1 MRSKPLTRASSR
13 HGAAIL
19 AGIVEVGKRGLGNFF
34 EHRMGTYAAALAYR
48 GLFALFPFMLL
59 LVVLV
64 GVFGPPDAV
73 DRLVEEVKAQSAEQ
87 VPQQLE
93 PVVEQG
99 REQIQ
104 PLEDMAR
111 RAQGRAEGGL
121 LIIGVALALWSVS
134 ALSSTLADAFNT
146 AYGVSETRRWWKVQ
160 ALSLAS
166 GPLVALA
173 VIVAVLLMLMGP
185 QVAERVAELLG
196 VRELFVLLWGRL
208 RFPVALVLL
217 WAALSVVYRYS
228 PAVTQPWRSVW
239 LGAALAV
246 LAWAIAS
253 VGFSV
258 YLARFAAF
266 GVAYGSL
273 GAAVGLL
280 IYLNLSASIVLAC
293 AELNAAINPAA
304 ARGTVGGPRRDP
316 EDEVPPAH
324 GTRTGGA

>member
-1 MRSKPLTRASSR
+1 MRSLPPESSSFVSR
-13 HGAAIL
+13 SLSEA
-19 AGIVEVGKRGLGNFF
+19 VEVFKRVIGNYL

-64 GVFGPPDAV
+64 GAFGPSIAI
-73 DRLVEEVKAQSAEQ
+73 DRLVAEVKAKSSEQ

-111 RAQGRAEGGL
+111 RAERRAEGGL
-121 LIIGVALALWSVS
+121 LLFGVALALWSVS
-134 ALSSTLADAFNT
+134 ALSGTLADAFNN
-146 AYGVSETRRWWKVQ
+146 AYGLTESRPWWKVQ
-160 ALSLAS
+160 VLSLAS
-166 GPLVALA
+166 GPLLALA
-173 VIVAVLLMLMGP
+173 VIVAVFLMLTGS
-185 QVAERVAELLG
+185 RVAEDVAGILG
-196 VRELFVLLWGRL
+196 LRELFVLLWAWL

-217 WAALSVVYRYS
+217 WAALSVIYRHS
-228 PAVTQPWRSVW
+228 PAVTLPWRSVM

-246 LAWAIAS
+246 LAWAVAS

-258 YLARFAAF
+258 YLANFADF
-266 GVAYGSL
+266 GVTYGSL

-280 IYLNLSASIVLAC
+280 VYLNLSASLVLAG
-293 AELNAAINPAA
+293 AELNASMHPSAA
-304 ARGTVGGPRRDP
+304 EPGR
-316 EDEVPPAH
+316 
-324 GTRTGGA
+324 TRAGELGSAE

>member
-1 MRSKPLTRASSR
+1 M
-13 HGAAIL
+13 
-19 AGIVEVGKRGLGNFF
+19 AGIVEVGKRVAGNFF

-73 DRLVEEVKAQSAEQ
+73 DRLVEEVKAQSDGQ

-111 RAQGRAEGGL
+111 RAQRRAESGL
-121 LIIGVALALWSVS
+121 LIIGVVLALWSVS

-146 AYGVSETRRWWKVQ
+146 VYGLTERRRWWKVQ

-166 GPLVALA
+166 GPLLALA
-173 VIVAVLLMLMGP
+173 VIFAVVLMLVGT
-185 QVAERVAELLG
+185 QVAEDVARAFGL
-196 VRELFVLLWGRL
+196 RALFVVLWSWL

-217 WAALSVVYRYS
+217 WAALTFVYRHS
-228 PAVTQPWRSVW
+228 PTVTLPWRSVMF
-239 LGAALAV
+239 GAALAV
-246 LAWAIAS
+246 LSWAVTS

-258 YLARFAAF
+258 YLARFADF
-266 GVAYGSL
+266 GVTYGSL

-280 IYLNLSASIVLAC
+280 IYLDLSASIVLAG
-293 AELNAAINPAA
+293 AALNAAMHPAA
-304 ARGTVGGPRRDP
+304 AREAERPQPSQDEER
-316 EDEVPPAH
+316 EDA
-324 GTRTGGA
+324 